1 MIRRVLHIAAK
12 EARHILRDLRTV
24 YLALG
29 IPLVL
34 LLLFG
39 YALTMD
45 VVDIPAAIVDAD
57 RTGASRDLAAA
68 FERTGFFSVV
78 ARRDDVRDVEGLLVR
93 GAAKVAIVIPRGFG
107 RTLARGDKA
116 RVQILADGTDANSA
130 TIAVGYSAAL
140 AQQRTMELAGR
151 ALAALGA
158 AGGRAPK
165 IAIDVR
171 SRNRFNPTLR
181 SQWYMVPGLIALI
194 MAMMSAMLMSLTVAR
209 EWERGTM
216 EQLLATPVRPW
227 EIVAGKLIP
236 YFAIG
241 LLQLALITAAGV
253 ALFDVP
259 LRGGLLPLFAVSSLF
274 LVGALGQGLL
284 VSIATRKQQLAMQI
298 SLLTSMLP
306 SMLLSGFMTPIASM
320 PEIIQHLSRIVPAR
334 YFLVVLRDL
343 FLKGSPLASLWPQ
356 LAALAVFAVV
366 MLGACAAR
374 FKTRIDA

>member
-1 MIRRVLHIAAK
+1 VIRRIAHIAAK
-12 EARHILRDLRTV
+12 ETRHILRDFRTV

-45 VVDIPAAIVDAD
+45 VIDIPAAVVDAD
-57 RTGASRDLAAA
+57 KTAASRDLAAA
-68 FERTGFFSVV
+68 FERTGFFSIA
-78 ARRDDVRDVEGLLVR
+78 ARIDDEAEIEGLFIR
-93 GAAKVAIVIPRGFG
+93 GVAKVAIVIPRGLA
-107 RTLARGDKA
+107 RTLARGEKA

-130 TIAVGYSAAL
+130 AIAVGYSAAL
-140 AQQRTMELAGR
+140 AQNRTMELASR

-158 AGGRAPK
+158 SGARAPK

-171 SRNRFNPTLR
+171 SRNRFNPTLK
-181 SQWYMVPGLIALI
+181 SQWFMVPGLIALI

-216 EQLLATPVRPW
+216 EQLLATPVRPI
-227 EIVAGKLIP
+227 EIVVGKLLP
-236 YFAIG
+236 YFATG

-259 LRGGLLPLFAVSSLF
+259 LRGGLLPLFGVSSLF

-306 SMLLSGFMTPIASM
+306 SMLLSGFMSPIASM
-320 PEIIQHLSRIVPAR
+320 PELVRYISQIVPAR

-343 FLKGSPLASLWPQ
+343 FLKGSPLTSLWPE

-366 MLGACAAR
+366 MLAACAAS
-374 FKTRIDA
+374 FKSRIDA

>member
-1 MIRRVLHIAAK
+1 VIRRIAYLAAK
-12 EARHILRDLRTV
+12 EARHIVRDLRTV

-45 VVDIPAAIVDAD
+45 VADIPTVVVDAD
-57 RTGASRDLAAA
+57 RTAASRDLVSA
-68 FERTGFFSVV
+68 FARTGCFSIA
-78 ARRDDVRDVEGLLVR
+78 ARIDDASRIEGMFVR
-93 GAAKVAIVIPRGFG
+93 GEAKVAIVVPRGFA
-107 RTLARGDKA
+107 RALARGERA
-116 RVQILADGTDANSA
+116 EVQLLADGTDANTA
-130 TIAVGYSAAL
+130 AIAIGYAAAI
-140 AQQRTMELAGR
+140 AQGRTMELAAR
-151 ALAALGA
+151 ALGA
-158 AGGRAPK
+158 GGGRSAK

-171 SRNRFNPTLR
+171 TRNRFNPTLR
-181 SQWYMVPGLIALI
+181 SQWFMVPGLVALI

-216 EQLLATPVRPW
+216 EQLLATPARPI
-227 EIVAGKLIP
+227 EIVVGKLIP

-259 LRGGLLPLFAVSSLF
+259 LRGGVLELLAVSSLF

-284 VSIATRKQQLAMQI
+284 VSIAARRQQLAMQVA
-298 SLLTSMLP
+298 LLTSMLP
-306 SMLLSGFMTPIASM
+306 SMLLSGFMSPIASM
-320 PEIIQHLSRIVPAR
+320 PELVQHITRIVPAR
-334 YFLVVLRDL
+334 YFLVILRDL
-343 FLKGSPLASLWPQ
+343 FLKGSPLADLWPE
-356 LAALAVFAVV
+356 LAALAVFAAI

-374 FKTRIDA
+374 FKPRIDA

>member
-1 MIRRVLHIAAK
+1 VIRRIAHIAAK
-12 EARHILRDLRTV
+12 EARHIVRDFRTV

-45 VVDIPAAIVDAD
+45 IADIPTAVVDSDKSA
-57 RTGASRDLAAA
+57 ASRDLASA
-68 FERTGFFSVV
+68 FERTRFFSIV
-78 ARRDDVRDVEGLLVR
+78 ARVEDLAEIDAMFVR
-93 GAAKVAIVIPRGFG
+93 GEAKVAIVIPRGLG
-107 RTLARGDKA
+107 RALARGE
-116 RVQILADGTDANSA
+116 RVHVQLLADGTDANTA
-130 TIAVGYSAAL
+130 AIAIGYSAAI
-140 AQQRTMELAGR
+140 AQRRTMELASG

-158 AGGRAPK
+158 SGGRAPR

-171 SRNRFNPTLR
+171 SRNRFNPTLK

-194 MAMMSAMLMSLTVAR
+194 MAMLSGLLMSLTVAR

-216 EQLLATPVRPW
+216 EQLLATPVRPL
-227 EIVAGKLIP
+227 EIVVGKLLP

-259 LRGGLLPLFAVSSLF
+259 LRGGLAPLFAVSSLF
-274 LVGALGQGLL
+274 LVGSLGQGLL

-298 SLLTSMLP
+298 AILTSMLP
-306 SMLLSGFMTPIASM
+306 SLLLSGFMSPIASM
-320 PEIIQHLSRIVPAR
+320 PILIQHLSRIVPAR
-334 YFLVVLRDL
+334 YFLVVLRGL
-343 FLKGSPLASLWPQ
+343 FLKGSSLSSMWPEI
-356 LAALAVFAVV
+356 AALAIFATV
-366 MLGACAAR
+366 MLGACAAL